1 MDSSLKNPRFPA
13 FLALIT
19 VMFLSACGGPTR
31 DRAQEIPQD
40 DTLQTLLERQVLTNI
55 LAERRIAGIRGP
67 LLEEDGDLIATAR
80 AHSIDMASRGF
91 FSHVNP
97 EGEGPLV
104 RHRKRVTFVHGRI
117 GENIWSAQLVPGQEP
132 NLGALAR
139 RCVTGWMG
147 SPSHRALLLDQEL
160 TKVGVGVA
168 FSEEW
173 VYVTLLMQTP

>member
-1 MDSSLKNPRFPA
+1 MNSSLKSPRFPT

-19 VMFLSACGGPTR
+19 VMFLSACGSPTR
-31 DRAQEIPQD
+31 DQSSTIPQD

-91 FSHVNP
+91 FSHVTP

-104 RHRKRVTFVHGRI
+104 RHRKRVTFVQGKI
-117 GENIWSAQLVPGQEP
+117 SEVIWTGPLPAGEEP
-132 NLGALAR
+132 NLGAIAR
-139 RCVTGWMG
+139 SCVTGWIG
-147 SPSHRALLLDQEL
+147 SPPHRALLLDQEM
-160 TKVGVGVA
+160 TNVGVGVA
-168 FSEEW
+168 FTDQQ
-173 VYVTLLMQTP
+173 VYVTALFQDP